1 MIKHIVHVSN
11 DFYPNTGGIS
21 THLLNLLKCNA
32 FKEYSISLLVPTQVN
47 RDENIDDVILR
58 EDARGT
64 DLFRVFYTARN
75 RIEQFVA
82 ISDAVKAGLD
92 EISRLRGSI
101 DLIHQHD
108 HRATRYGAARYA
120 SRNSVPIVWTN
131 HLADFFSAGERPLH
145 LFWSLSGNLPDGM
158 IAVHQQTAEKI
169 GASAWYNLPL
179 KYIPNGVGQ
188 EFFLSDKENN
198 TTSVVSVN
206 EETIQVFYPQRL
218 VKEKGPEVLAE
229 AVTLLSRDHGLP
241 NIHTLFAGSDPESN
255 RSEQLVERVKKMLAK
270 HIQTGEV
277 EFAGNPAY
285 IEMPAL
291 YHQSDIVVLPL
302 LKETENISVFEAW
315 ASRCALIVTDVL
327 ERNAYIQHGINA
339 FVVPSGN
346 PGKLAEA
353 IGLLAGDPELRNRLC
368 DNGQRIVNEK
378 FTWEQAANKTKQ
390 FYKEILAGG
399 QNEQQR
405 KR

>member
-1 MIKHIVHVSN
+1 M
-11 DFYPNTGGIS
+11 
-21 THLLNLLKCNA
+21 
-32 FKEYSISLLVPTQVN
+32 
-47 RDENIDDVILR
+47 
-58 EDARGT
+58 
-64 DLFRVFYTARN
+64 
-75 RIEQFVA
+75 EQFIA
-82 ISDAVKAGLD
+82 ISDAVKKGLD
-92 EISRLRGSI
+92 EISRLKGDI

-108 HRATRYGAARYA
+108 HRATRFGAARYA
-120 SRNSVPIVWTN
+120 SANSVPIIWTN
-131 HLADFFSAGERPLH
+131 HLADFFSAGEWPLH
-145 LFWSLSGNLPDGM
+145 LFWSLSGHLPDGL
-158 IAVHQQTAEKI
+158 IAVHQRTVEKI
-169 GASAWYNLPL
+169 STSAWYNLPL

-188 EFFLSDKENN
+188 EFFLPEKEDNG
-198 TTSVVSVN
+198 TSVVSVN

-229 AVTLLSRDHGLP
+229 AVTLLSRDNELP
-241 NIHTLFAGSDPESN
+241 GIHTLFAGSDPASN
-255 RSEQLVERVKKMLAK
+255 RSVQLVKRVRKMLEM

-277 EFAGNPAY
+277 AFAGNPAY
-285 IEMPAL
+285 SEMPAL

-315 ASRCALIVTDVL
+315 ASRCTLIVTDVL

-339 FVVPSGN
+339 FVVPSDN

-368 DNGQRIVNEK
+368 DNGQKIVTEK

-390 FYKEILAGG
+390 FYKEILEGG
-399 QNEQQR
+399 QNEQR